1 MKEVNKAFYDNSV
14 KMAISFWN
22 KEMKAIQEVNYSEAA
37 EFFKLAQHHRKEAS
51 KYLSEI
57 EA

>member
-1 MKEVNKAFYDNSV
+1 MKEVNKAFYDHSI
-14 KMAISFWN
+14 KMAISFEN
-22 KEMKAIQEVNYSEAA
+22 KEMKAIREGNYSKAD

-57 EA
+57 EV